1 MQFKASEVVTG
12 PVEDVF
18 AGLSDMAHY
27 ERMALENGIEVK
39 RLDKLPRPGPGMRW
53 QIPFR
58 ARGRDRIAEMTL
70 VTLHAPQ
77 KMRFEGAVQGLQFE
91 VDVLAEALDPNATEI
106 TVATKTRAKSITAK
120 VLLQSMKL
128 ARDSLNKGYRQRVRK
143 ALRQLEDRL
152 HAGG

>member
-18 AGLSDMAHY
+18 AYLSDVAYY
-27 ERMALENGIEVK
+27 ERTALDTGVEVK

-58 ARGRDRIAEMTL
+58 ARGRDRIAEVTM
-70 VTLHAPQ
+70 VTLHPPQ
-77 KMRFEGAVQGLQFE
+77 KMRFEGAVQGLHFE
-91 VDVLAEALDPNATEI
+91 IDVQAEALDPNATEV